1 MFRPDTRR
9 TPVRSALAM
18 MELIFHASVRHI
30 RKSHGNAVI
39 GLLTSIV
46 QSLIGI
52 GVMILMIN
60 LIGGRGSAVRGDF
73 ILYIM
78 SGIFSFMTHT
88 KAIGAVAGADGPTS
102 AMMKHSPMNTIVSIS
117 SAALSALYLQTLSA
131 AVILF
136 GYHVLWTPVYIDE
149 PLGVLAMFL
158 LSWLS
163 GVAIGIIFKAVTPW
177 APDFFK
183 IATTTYSRVNM
194 VFSGKMLLANNT
206 PMHILVLFMW
216 NPLFHTIDQTRGFM
230 FLNYNPHY
238 SSVTYPVVVTAV
250 LFVIGL
256 MGERFT
262 ARHASASWGAGR

>member
-1 MFRPDTRR
+1 MFRSDSRR
-9 TPVRSALAM
+9 TTARSGFAM
-18 MELIFHASVRHI
+18 LELIFHAAVRHV
-30 RKSHGNAVI
+30 RKSHGNAMI

-46 QSLIGI
+46 QSLLGI
-52 GVMILMIN
+52 GVMILMMS
-60 LIGGRGSAVRGDF
+60 LLGGRSTAIRGDY

-88 KAIGAVAGADGPTS
+88 RAIGAVAGADGPTS
-102 AMMKHSPMNTIVSIS
+102 PMMKHSPMNTIVSIS
-117 SAALSALYLQTLSA
+117 SAALSALYLQSLSA

-149 PLGVLAMFL
+149 PLGVIAMFL
-158 LSWLS
+158 LSWLA
-163 GVAIGIIFKAVTPW
+163 GVAIGLIFKAVTPW

-183 IATTTYSRVNM
+183 IATTTYSRINM
-194 VFSGKMLLANNT
+194 VFSGKMLVANAT
-206 PMHILVLFMW
+206 PTHILALFMW

-238 SSVTYPVVVTAV
+238 SNTTYPVVVTVV

-262 ARHASASWGAGR
+262 SKRVSASWSAGR